1 MNLDEQAQRRTS
13 AIIKHSRAIPIFLL
27 TTLLISSV
35 FYFLIIK
42 SGHMGG
48 GWGAYVAGLMWS
60 PGLAALLTLKLLHRD
75 LSSIGW
81 GWGETRYEVIG
92 YLVS

>member
-1 MNLDEQAQRRTS
+1 MG
-13 AIIKHSRAIPIFLL
+13 KHVRDTVLPLFGESRAIPIFLL

-48 GWGAYVAGLMWS
+48 GWGAYARIDVVSRLGC
-60 PGLAALLTLKLLHRD
+60 LAHL
-75 LSSIGW
+75 
-81 GWGETRYEVIG
+81 
-92 YLVS
+92 

>member
-1 MNLDEQAQRRTS
+1 MAKHVQDRNLALFGE
-13 AIIKHSRAIPIFLL
+13 SRPIPIFLL
-27 TTLLISSV
+27 ATLLISSV

-60 PGLAALLTLKLLHRD
+60 PGLAALLTCKLLRRD
-75 LSSIGW
+75 LDSIGW
-81 GWGETRYEVIG
+81 DGGRHAMR
-92 YLVS
+92 